1 MIKIIYPKYNV
12 QEIIFYNFKK
22 YKHTYDMELET
33 ANKNNITKQNVKS
46 RKINRYNIKK
56 SSKFTKFNKDIIE

>member
-22 YKHTYDMELET
+22 YKHTCDMELET
-33 ANKNNITKQNVKS
+33 TNKNNIT
-46 RKINRYNIKK
+46 
-56 SSKFTKFNKDIIE
+56 SKMSKVDKLIDII